1 MPHRSSRRQAP
12 DVGNYLRRGRTSGV
26 QPVPRFQ
33 IWAITRVIGRRRIY
47 LRTVCSHV
55 AWSFARTMAMPKAT
69 VVAPDNA
76 SAAAD
81 IVGIQNGCI
90 RYVATHR
97 SSPCKRHDSPTFES
111 KAHHPIQRLIPKP
124 RGRHIGSIRLAV
136 EQSFH
141 CRGAAYLAGA
151 TIGPG
156 DDRRSINTSSL
167 WLLCVGHITLRR

>member
-1 MPHRSSRRQAP
+1 MPHRSSRRHAR
-12 DVGNYLRRGRTSGV
+12 DVANYLRRGRTGGF

-47 LRTVCSHV
+47 PRTVCPHV
-55 AWSFARTMAMPKAT
+55 AWSFARTMMMPKAT

-76 SAAAD
+76 SAVAD
-81 IVGIQNGCI
+81 IVGIQNGCV
-90 RYVATHR
+90 RYVVMHR
-97 SSPCKRHDSPTFES
+97 SSPCQRHDRPPFES

-151 TIGPG
+151 IIGLG
-156 DDRRSINTSSL
+156 DDRGSINTSSL
-167 WLLCVGHITLRR
+167 WLLCVGHITLRQ